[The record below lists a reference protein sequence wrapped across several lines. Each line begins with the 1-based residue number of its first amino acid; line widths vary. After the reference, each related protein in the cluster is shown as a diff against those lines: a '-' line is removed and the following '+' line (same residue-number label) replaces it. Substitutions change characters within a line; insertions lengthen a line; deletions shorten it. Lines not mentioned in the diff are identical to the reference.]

1 MVGSHA
7 VHLPNWQNVFT
18 PRTVA
23 CVELG
28 DATGAINLPPV
39 LRGYADHDDV
49 ANEAHSID
57 IAVVL
62 TNLGACVKS
71 RKGGEIL
78 GIEPI
83 QIVAAGSVVVIHDV
97 PLEDHIERVAI
108 SSKQVA

>member
-1 MVGSHA
+1 M
-7 VHLPNWQNVFT
+7 PNWQNVFT

-28 DATGAINLPPV
+28 YATGTINLPPV

-62 TNLGACVKS
+62 TDLGACIEG
-71 RKGGEIL
+71 RKGREIL
-78 GIEPI
+78 SIKPI

-97 PLEDHIERVAI
+97 PFEDHIKRIAV